1 VPVGSVRSRLDWASP
16 TVAPPMS
23 DTANTTMPISRQ
35 VAALDRKN
43 SRPHAEAPQLP
54 PRLNLLDPRLRQ
66 RDARTAVPSIDMS
79 LIEIRSA
86 AAFCRT
92 VVVLSLKIRSA
103 RRRQEPIRL
112 RAVRD
117 CGAVRYRST
126 TGQAFRATS
135 GVDHQRNHKHAGV

>member
-54 PRLNLLDPRLRQ
+54 PRLNLLDLRLRQ

-79 LIEIRSA
+79 LIEIPQCSG
-86 AAFCRT
+86 
-92 VVVLSLKIRSA
+92 VLSDGGCAISQDPICAASTRTHPVARSPCL
-103 RRRQEPIRL
+103 RRGPL
-112 RAVRD
+112 SLD
-117 CGAVRYRST
+117 
-126 TGQAFRATS
+126 
-135 GVDHQRNHKHAGV
+135 DWAGLQGDLWR